1 MEEDQAVETTH
12 TVMYMEAFGVKE
24 ADAIEIQAR
33 AGEWKAMTEREPT
46 IMSKEEAAVKGYTQM
61 YTRIYSIAH
70 DERRVWRL
78 IKLQ

>member
-46 IMSKEEAAVKGYTQM
+46 VMSKEDAAVKGYTQM
-61 YTRIYSIAH
+61 YTRIYSIVH
-70 DERRVWRL
+70 DESRVWRL

>member
-12 TVMYMEAFGVKE
+12 TLMSMEAFGVKE
-24 ADAIEIQAR
+24 ADVIEIQAR
-33 AGEWKAMTEREPT
+33 AGEWKAMTEREPMV
-46 IMSKEEAAVKGYTQM
+46 ISKEDVAVKGYTQM

>member
-46 IMSKEEAAVKGYTQM
+46 VMSKGGCCSQ
-61 YTRIYSIAH
+61 
-70 DERRVWRL
+70 
-78 IKLQ
+78 KLHSNIHTYI